1 MANTSAPC
9 RSTSAA
15 ATSSCVDSGFDA
27 HRATSAP
34 PASSVRTSPAVSAV
48 TWRHAPTT
56 RPSSGRSRSKRS
68 RTCRRTGICSSA
80 HSIRAWP
87 ASLRPGS
94 ATSEWEVFAMDLVPV
109 VLGLVGAFHRHAD
122 VGRLLLG
129 ELGELH
135 AERIE
140 VEPGHL
146 LVELLREHVHLLLV
160 LVRLVEELDLGDRL
174 IRERVRHHEARVPG
188 GVAQVQQ
195 PAL

>member
-48 TWRHAPTT
+48 TCRHAPTVS
-56 RPSSGRSRSKRS
+56 PSSGRSRSKRS
-68 RTCRRTGICSSA
+68 RTCRSTGICSSA

-87 ASLRPGS
+87 ASVRPGS
-94 ATSEWEVFAMDLVPV
+94 ATSEWEVFAMCLVPV
-109 VLGLVGAFHRHAD
+109 VLGLVGAVDRNAE
-122 VGRLLLG
+122 VGRLVLGQLG
-129 ELGELH
+129 EVH
-135 AERIE
+135 AERVE
-140 VEPGHL
+140 VQPRDL

-160 LVRLVEELDLGDRL
+160 LVVLVEELDLGDRL
-174 IRERVRHHEARVPG
+174 VRE
-188 GVAQVQQ
+188 
-195 PAL
+195 